1 MQVSAEEVE
10 ATVAGS
16 GMPEAWTQAMASR
29 AEATAAAFAAKDGKK
44 CAPHLSDR
52 LGITAAAR
60 IPASIDL
67 RGAVRVCRQ
76 SARGLARETRVVHLE
91 SYVEIYAKH
100 TVGAGEVGA
109 FVRSCLCESCA

>member
-1 MQVSAEEVE
+1 MRASSQV
-10 ATVAGS
+10 
-16 GMPEAWTQAMASR
+16 
-29 AEATAAAFAAKDGKK
+29 
-44 CAPHLSDR
+44 
-52 LGITAAAR
+52 
-60 IPASIDL
+60 IDWESLPLVHILALALLMNL
-67 RGAVRVCRQ
+67 RGAGRVCRQ

>member
-1 MQVSAEEVE
+1 MN
-10 ATVAGS
+10 
-16 GMPEAWTQAMASR
+16 
-29 AEATAAAFAAKDGKK
+29 
-44 CAPHLSDR
+44 
-52 LGITAAAR
+52 
-60 IPASIDL
+60 L

>member
-1 MQVSAEEVE
+1 M
-10 ATVAGS
+10 AGS

-44 CAPHLSDR
+44 CAPHLSNR
-52 LGITAAAR
+52 LGISVACSHSRTRALLMN
-60 IPASIDL
+60 L
-67 RGAVRVCRQ
+67 RVAVRVCRQ

>member
-1 MQVSAEEVE
+1 M
-10 ATVAGS
+10 AGS

-44 CAPHLSDR
+44 CAISATNYCESLPLVHILA
-52 LGITAAAR
+52 LALLMN
-60 IPASIDL
+60 L
-67 RGAVRVCRQ
+67 RVAVRVCRQ
-76 SARGLARETRVVHLE
+76 SARGLARETRLVHLE

-109 FVRSCLCESCA
+109 FVRSCLCENCA

>member
-1 MQVSAEEVE
+1 M
-10 ATVAGS
+10 AGS

-29 AEATAAAFAAKDGKK
+29 AEATAAAFTAKDGKK

-52 LGITAAAR
+52 LGITAACSHSRTRAFDESKR
-60 IPASIDL
+60 
-67 RGAVRVCRQ
+67 AVRVCRQ

-109 FVRSCLCESCA
+109 FVRSCLCENCA